1 MIKDKLLVKCPFIHT
16 MEQLKTVD
24 GREIFKLKI
33 GHMRAD
39 YANGRWY
46 NTIWPCHDELCTLE
60 IAREIDRVYEE
71 LISSQCFSDLMA
83 LKQFC
88 YSHPEAAVGEQ
99 DQDEYNFYLV
109 GQHCD
114 FWLRL
119 ITRNNDYN
127 LYLSAFAKAPD
138 KESEGASL

>member
-1 MIKDKLLVKCPFIHT
+1 MIKDMLLVKCPFVHT
-16 MEQLKTVD
+16 MEQLETVD
-24 GREIFKLKI
+24 GREIFRLKI
-33 GHMRAD
+33 GHIRAD

-46 NTIWPCHDELCTLE
+46 NTIWPCHDELCTSE
-60 IAREIDRVYEE
+60 IAKEIDRVYEE
-71 LISSQCFSDLMA
+71 LISSQCFADLMA

-88 YSHPEAAVGEQ
+88 YSHPEAAVAEQ

-109 GQHCD
+109 GQNCN

-127 LYLSAFAKAPD
+127 LYLSAFVKAPD
-138 KESEGASL
+138 NEAEGASL